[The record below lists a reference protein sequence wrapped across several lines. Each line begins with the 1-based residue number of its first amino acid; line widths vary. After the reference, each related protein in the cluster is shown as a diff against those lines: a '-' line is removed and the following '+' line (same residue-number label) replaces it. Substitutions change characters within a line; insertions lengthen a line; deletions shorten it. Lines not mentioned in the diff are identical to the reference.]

1 MTKISSLFLAFLLLA
16 FSAVAQAETSIP
28 ALMTGPENLAR
39 PGQAVTTT
47 VVTAHGSQYGV
58 TLRLDEIRFRMNF
71 SFVDSL
77 KGARLRFQDSGMF
90 QVFAMRPDLMEDSIA
105 WLALE

>member
-1 MTKISSLFLAFLLLA
+1 MRLY
-16 FSAVAQAETSIP
+16 
-28 ALMTGPENLAR
+28 G
-39 PGQAVTTT
+39 
-47 VVTAHGSQYGV
+47 HG
-58 TLRLDEIRFRMNF
+58 
-71 SFVDSL
+71 